1 MSRERERERLVKK
14 LKAGGYIESDEVEKA
29 FLSVPREEFLP
40 SGMGDEAYV
49 DHPLPIGNGQT
60 ISAPSMIAI
69 MMEALELKKG
79 MKVLEIGAGSG
90 YHAALAGYI
99 VGPKGKVISI
109 ERVGKLAKNARK
121 NIQKAGL
128 GQVITVVQG
137 DGSKGYP
144 EAGPYHR
151 IYLTCAAPDAPT
163 HLEDQVKTGGMILAP
178 VGKSRWWQD
187 LIRLTKREGDLKR
200 ESLGG
205 CVFVPMIGKYGF
217 RGKEDT

>member
-1 MSRERERERLVKK
+1 MSRERERKRLVKK
-14 LKAGGYIESDEVEKA
+14 LKAGGYVESEEVEKA

-40 SGMGDEAYV
+40 SGMGNEAYV

-69 MMEALELKKG
+69 MMEALELKQD

-90 YHAALAGYI
+90 YHAALAGAI

-109 ERVGKLAKNARK
+109 ERVEKLAENARN
-121 NIQKAGL
+121 NIRKAGL
-128 GQVITVVQG
+128 DRIITVVHG

-151 IYLTCAAPDAPT
+151 IYLTCAAPNVPT
-163 HLEDQVKTGGMILAP
+163 HLKLQIEEGGMILAP

-187 LIRLTKREGDLKR
+187 LIRLKKREGELRK

-205 CVFVPMIGKYGF
+205 CVFVPLIGKYGF
-217 RGKEDT
+217 RGKEET